1 MNIQPISAQTN
12 FGAKNFRVPM
22 NRLEYPD
29 MSLGIVFSKKMF
41 CAKEYSNPNAEKLY
55 KQAQSAKTW
64 KEKARLYNEMGH
76 YKLLVY
82 GTGIKGFI
90 RKLLSRPKT
99 FI

>member
-41 CAKEYSNPNAEKLY
+41 
-55 KQAQSAKTW
+55 
-64 KEKARLYNEMGH
+64 
-76 YKLLVY
+76 
-82 GTGIKGFI
+82 
-90 RKLLSRPKT
+90 
-99 FI
+99 

>member
-41 CAKEYSNPNAEKLY
+41 CAKEYSNPNAENYTNKLNQQ
-55 KQAQSAKTW
+55 KHGKKKLACITKW
-64 KEKARLYNEMGH
+64 GIINCLYTEQVLRDLFGN
-76 YKLLVY
+76 Y
-82 GTGIKGFI
+82 
-90 RKLLSRPKT
+90 
-99 FI
+99 